1 MFGRKKRQAPQQDRK
16 PRATPPAPRAS
27 RVKASL
33 LSLESRLMF
42 DAAAAATAAEVNQ
55 EQVAQEQAE
64 SAVSAEGNSEP
75 TAAETESQDLLQAIA
90 SYSPGESTTVV
101 VFVDPT
107 VPNYQ
112 ELLSGL
118 DSNIEVIMLDSGQD
132 GVEQI
137 AAALSGRTG
146 IDAIHLISHGAE
158 GQLNLGTGT
167 LTQESMTGE
176 YADELATIQQAL
188 SQEADILVYGCDF
201 AEGQVGQDAATLL
214 SQLTGADVAASTDDT
229 GYAEFGGDW
238 VLETQIG
245 TIETTIVVTDEVQ
258 ANWKGLLAE
267 TWRDAAT
274 GAIIS
279 GPSSGNQIY
288 IGDSA
293 NNSPSSAGGGTDT
306 MYGGAGN
313 DVFYGGSGNDT
324 LIGGEGNDTLTGD
337 SGDDVILGGTGDD
350 QLFGGSATIANVL
363 ISGGGNDTMTGGTGS
378 DIFRFTGAQSGDVIT
393 VNGDAGTDT
402 IDLSEFASATITNNG
417 STITVD
423 RGGGD
428 VFTINYSNI
437 ENVITS
443 VSGGNHGP
451 VADAGPDQTV
461 GTSSLVT
468 LSAAASSDQDGDTLT
483 YQWTQIDGSTW
494 VTLNNANTANP
505 TFTAPAATGTLSFVV
520 VVSDGT
526 TSHADTVTITVGDGP
541 TNVVPSGQTTNED
554 TNLVFSSGNG
564 NQISI
569 TDPNGS
575 SVTTEVTLSVT
586 SGTFTLAGTT
596 GLTFVT
602 GDGTADSTMTL
613 RGTVTNINNALNG
626 ASFSPTADYSGG
638 ATLTIATT
646 DSTLVSLN
654 LDANLQARYT
664 FEGNANDVAPG
675 TAQNGTLTNGAT
687 IVTDGTRGQ
696 VLSLDGVND
705 YVQISGRYG
714 NPANVT
720 LAAWV
725 NVTGT
730 DTTGS
735 EVISLGDSVALR
747 ISSGGNLEAFMYNGS
762 SWNFTTSS
770 GSLTGTGWHH
780 VAYTFNDAAN
790 SATVYLDGVAV
801 ARSTNTSSI
810 AYTLGANT
818 FIGKHGNGSTTADFA
833 GKIDDAR
840 VYNRA
845 LSASEIASL
854 ASDLS

>member
-1 MFGRKKRQAPQQDRK
+1 
-16 PRATPPAPRAS
+16 
-27 RVKASL
+27 
-33 LSLESRLMF
+33 
-42 DAAAAATAAEVNQ
+42 
-55 EQVAQEQAE
+55 
-64 SAVSAEGNSEP
+64 
-75 TAAETESQDLLQAIA
+75 
-90 SYSPGESTTVV
+90 
-101 VFVDPT
+101 
-107 VPNYQ
+107 
-112 ELLSGL
+112 
-118 DSNIEVIMLDSGQD
+118 
-132 GVEQI
+132 
-137 AAALSGRTG
+137 
-146 IDAIHLISHGAE
+146 
-158 GQLNLGTGT
+158 
-167 LTQESMTGE
+167 
-176 YADELATIQQAL
+176 
-188 SQEADILVYGCDF
+188 
-201 AEGQVGQDAATLL
+201 
-214 SQLTGADVAASTDDT
+214 
-229 GYAEFGGDW
+229 
-238 VLETQIG
+238 
-245 TIETTIVVTDEVQ
+245 
-258 ANWKGLLAE
+258 
-267 TWRDAAT
+267 
-274 GAIIS
+274 
-279 GPSSGNQIY
+279 
-288 IGDSA
+288 
-293 NNSPSSAGGGTDT
+293 
-306 MYGGAGN
+306 
-313 DVFYGGSGNDT
+313 
-324 LIGGEGNDTLTGD
+324 
-337 SGDDVILGGTGDD
+337 
-350 QLFGGSATIANVL
+350 
-363 ISGGGNDTMTGGTGS
+363 MTGGTGS